1 MIIYPAIDLKD
12 GRPVRLTRGDFATT
26 EQVAE
31 DALETARS
39 FEKAGATHLHIVDLD
54 GALAGRPVNDAII
67 RMIVKN
73 TNLIIQIGGGIRTAE
88 TVDYYLN
95 DLGVARVILGS
106 VAIKDPAFAKKMIER
121 HGAKIAIGIDAKDGR
136 ASGGGWLED
145 SDEDFVELALAMS
158 RAGARTIIYTDIA
171 RDGTLSGPDLNGLA
185 ALKAALEENAGCD
198 PAGSQSAKINHAY
211 CDPAPQGSQSTDCDP
226 ADPHHAPQETLTD
239 IIASG
244 GVTDI
249 NDIKNLAALEVA
261 GVICGKSIYKGTLSL
276 RAALEYQKT

>member
-185 ALKAALEENAGCD
+185 ALKAALEENAGCN
-198 PAGSQSAKINHAY
+198 P
-211 CDPAPQGSQSTDCDP
+211 T
-226 ADPHHAPQETLTD
+226 DPHHAPQETLTD

-276 RAALEYQKT
+276 KSALEYQKT